1 MCIACIYEQ
10 VGDAGPIL
18 DAMAVMLE
26 NISSIT
32 VIARTTI
39 GAVFRTAQIVASI
52 PNLSYQ
58 NKVNYIRQVL
68 SLWILYIYWLD
79 NKPISFN
86 VLGISRVAISSVNSC
101 HESSR
106 LWNTNWSS
114 PHLFSCPCSFFSS
127 PFQGFS

>member
-1 MCIACIYEQ
+1 MCIAWIYEQ

-58 NKVNYIRQVL
+58 NKVNINKASFVIMNFVYLLTRQ
-68 SLWILYIYWLD
+68 
-79 NKPISFN
+79 
-86 VLGISRVAISSVNSC
+86 
-101 HESSR
+101 
-106 LWNTNWSS
+106 
-114 PHLFSCPCSFFSS
+114 
-127 PFQGFS
+127 